1 MDISFGIYFGVIS
14 MLSWGMSDFFIAK
27 SVRGSGVLKSFI
39 WAQATSVIL
48 LTIIFIG
55 FYDLPSL
62 NFYAIAMI
70 LVAGL
75 LGVISNL
82 SFYKSLRVGQVS
94 IVMPIASC
102 WAIITV
108 ILSLFFL
115 GESLAYFQFI
125 GIILAIAGAA
135 LVSFKLSDLK
145 KISFDKHTHKG
156 VEYAVVAAFAYGTN
170 FVLIDLLVAELNWF
184 LTILF
189 IEITVVFY
197 LLLYSNVTKRDI
209 SFPKNVMI
217 FIIMVG
223 ILDAVAYL
231 SYGIGVTSEFGSIV
245 APIAASSPAI
255 SIFLAKIFFK
265 EKFEI
270 NQKIGIISVLSGLIL
285 LAT

>member
-1 MDISFGIYFGVIS
+1 MDITLGIFFGAVA
-14 MLSWGMSDFFIAK
+14 MMSWGMSDFFIAK
-27 SVRGSGVLKSFI
+27 SVRGSGVLRSFL

-48 LTIIFIG
+48 LIFI
-55 FYDLPSL
+55 FIRYYELPSL
-62 NFYAIAMI
+62 TFQTIIII

-108 ILSLFFL
+108 LLSLFFL
-115 GESLAYFQFI
+115 HESLTYLQVA
-125 GIILAIAGAA
+125 GILSAIAGAA
-135 LVSFKLSDLK
+135 LVSFRLSDLRR
-145 KISFDKHTHKG
+145 INLDRHTHQG
-156 VEYAVVAAFAYGTN
+156 VEYAVLAAFAYGTN

-184 LTILF
+184 LAILL

-197 LLLYSNVTKRDI
+197 LLCYSRFTKSDI
-209 SFPKNVMI
+209 AFPKNVMM
-217 FIIMVG
+217 FVAAVG

-255 SIFLAKIFFK
+255 SIALARIFFK
-265 EKFEI
+265 EKLEI
-270 NQKIGIISVLSGLIL
+270 NQIIGIISVLAGLIL